1 MTDEKFDLKF
11 WTETLRKNKFPVK
24 EKVVDIDRKMLP
36 GVQVKES
43 HLLFDNGLINIYF
56 IQAENI
62 KKGTF
67 VRASRHFTRQRPL
80 KNMMIFS
87 DGSDSLLVMFPKGH
101 DGEAKILHLEGG
113 ILYPTDKEALSSLE
127 YSDDLPTLNKKFEEE
142 FLPYERVRDEF
153 FTGYRDRF
161 QKVVRILLNNGFDA
175 KRANQYAQRLLGRL
189 MFFYFLQRKGWL
201 KGNRRYIDTIE
212 SYKRLNE
219 VFYNGLNKEDNEFG
233 LPFINGS
240 LFERE
245 DYLTKDIEDTLDGEM
260 TPFFIET
267 RKFLN
272 SYNFTVDES
281 APLEREVGIDPY
293 LLGTVFENML
303 PENERGGKGTFYTPI
318 SEISFI
324 CRRAIANYLG
334 IPDWIEGENFV
345 DGISSYIDTLRQ
357 KESEKDIREFIDKLL
372 NITILD
378 PAVGSGGFLLGM
390 MQELVRIIHEAEEI
404 VGWYSDPKKLKEK
417 ILSNLWGFDIETEAI
432 EIARL
437 RLWLSMILDEKEAE
451 ALPNL
456 DVNLVDIAD
465 SLDTAAQLNID
476 VFEER
481 NILEA
486 LRKNY
491 LSQHKPR
498 EKNNLRA
505 EMKRIRENI
514 TQIAR
519 TPSETIEMY
528 MLKKADIVVMNPPY
542 VRQESIPPSK
552 KKEYSTNFR
561 MAPKSDIYIY
571 FFIRAAGL
579 LSERGIVSVIS
590 SDKWLE
596 TGYGLKLQ
604 DWIKNRLIAVYGQRN
619 RSFGADVNS
628 VITVYRGSPNSEGNA
643 VFAYMESYS
652 SDKVIRSVYIP
663 RKDLK
668 SGKWFYLRAPKMF
681 MEKIYPKLTH
691 KLGDFA
697 EIKRG
702 FTTGAN
708 DFFYMKDISHLYEAD
723 YLANPKKFQEWGVTA
738 KNEKELK
745 EQGLVYIEN
754 EGGERFVIDKRD
766 IIKIVR
772 RSQEVKNYRINDLK
786 SYVFYPSIDK
796 GPGTY
801 SMKYIKEAGGRE
813 YTIQKGRKKG
823 QKVPSIQ
830 YLGSVSNNGP
840 NWYNLRRLGPS
851 QLISNEITRDRHFTA
866 YSKEPILCSDLFVLI
881 YSKTVPLTNI
891 FLLMNSTMVYL
902 TKEFIGRR
910 LGGGGAPLKLQVED
924 YKNIPVP
931 DLSTLDLSGIN
942 ISLDRKVNRYFEEIK
957 IEDRRKLDAEIL
969 KLLSIEDVN
978 LEQFYIEFKE
988 YIEDRLM
995 KADNLSRSKE
1005 LYERENEEED
1015 EE

>member
-24 EKVVDIDRKMLP
+24 EKVVEIDRKMLP

-43 HLLFDNGLINIYF
+43 YLLFDNGLINIYF
-56 IQAENI
+56 IQTENI
-62 KKGTF
+62 KKATF

-87 DGSDSLLVMFPKGH
+87 DGSDSLLVMFPKGY

-161 QKVVRILLNNGFDA
+161 QKVVRILLSKGFDA

-219 VFYNGLNKEDNEFG
+219 VFYNGLNKENNEFG

-245 DYLTKDIEDTLDGEM
+245 DYLTKDIENTLDEEM

-334 IPDWIEGENFV
+334 IPDRIEGEKFV
-345 DGISSYIDTLRQ
+345 DGISSYIDTLGQ
-357 KESEKDIREFIDKLL
+357 KKSEKDIREFIDKLL

-437 RLWLSMILDEKEAE
+437 RLWLSMILDEKEPE

-465 SLDTAAQLNID
+465 SLDTAAQLNFD
-476 VFEER
+476 EFEDR
-481 NILEA
+481 NTLEA

-491 LSQHKPR
+491 LSQHNPMEKNQLRKEMKSLR
-498 EKNNLRA
+498 EKITKKARA
-505 EMKRIRENI
+505 
-514 TQIAR
+514 
-519 TPSETIEMY
+519 PSETIEMY
-528 MLKKADIVVMNPPY
+528 MLRKADIVVMNPPY
-542 VRQESIPPSK
+542 VRQESIPPNK

-579 LSERGIVSVIS
+579 LSERGVVSVIS

-643 VFAYMESYS
+643 MFAYMESYS
-652 SDKVIRSVYIP
+652 SDKVMRSVYIP
-663 RKDLK
+663 RKELK
-668 SGKWFYLRAPKMF
+668 PGKWFYLRAPKLF

-697 EIKRG
+697 EIKFG
-702 FTTGAN
+702 IKTGAN

-723 YLANPKKFQEWGVTA
+723 YLTNPKKFQEWGVTA

-745 EQGLVYIEN
+745 DHGLIYVEN
-754 EGGERFVIDKRD
+754 EGGERFVIDAKDVIPLVKSIR
-766 IIKIVR
+766 
-772 RSQEVKNYRINDLK
+772 EVKNYIKNEAHLLCLYTDKPGQFTEKYIRYGETKEVVINANNTKGKIVKVVGYQSLETTKSRKVWYRIADIKQTRIVLQHFFMDRLFSPVFKNSVAVDAALYYFIPKSGDFSSWGLYLNGTLFLMCRELYAWRMGGGVGQMMIKDYEELLVPDMEKMHFTDATNILDGSVKEYFKEIKMKDRRELDTYIFKRLGLNDIDMD
-786 SYVFYPSIDK
+786 VFY
-796 GPGTY
+796 
-801 SMKYIKEAGGRE
+801 
-813 YTIQKGRKKG
+813 
-823 QKVPSIQ
+823 
-830 YLGSVSNNGP
+830 
-840 NWYNLRRLGPS
+840 
-851 QLISNEITRDRHFTA
+851 NE
-866 YSKEPILCSDLFVLI
+866 FVEL
-881 YSKTVPLTNI
+881 V
-891 FLLMNSTMVYL
+891 
-902 TKEFIGRR
+902 
-910 LGGGGAPLKLQVED
+910 
-924 YKNIPVP
+924 
-931 DLSTLDLSGIN
+931 
-942 ISLDRKVNRYFEEIK
+942 
-957 IEDRRKLDAEIL
+957 
-969 KLLSIEDVN
+969 
-978 LEQFYIEFKE
+978 
-988 YIEDRLM
+988 EDRLI
-995 KADNLSRSKE
+995 KADRPLKRLEAEQES
-1005 LYERENEEED
+1005 EED

>member
-161 QKVVRILLNNGFDA
+161 QKVVRILLSKGFDA

-334 IPDWIEGENFV
+334 IPDRIEGEKFV

-357 KESEKDIREFIDKLL
+357 KKSEKDIREFIDKLL

-628 VITVYRGSPNSEGNA
+628 VITVYRGNPNSEGNA
-643 VFAYMESYS
+643 MFAYMESYS
-652 SDKVIRSVYIP
+652 SDKVMRSVYIP

-668 SGKWFYLRAPKMF
+668 PGKWFYLRAPKMF
-681 MEKIYPKLTH
+681 MEKIYTKLTH

-697 EIKRG
+697 EIKFG
-702 FTTGAN
+702 IKTGAN

-723 YLANPKKFQEWGVTA
+723 YLANPKKFQQWDVTA

-745 EQGLVYIEN
+745 EQGLIYIEN
-754 EGGERFVIDKRD
+754 EGGNRFVLNRD
-766 IIKIVR
+766 
-772 RSQEVKNYRINDLK
+772 DLK
-786 SYVFYPSIDK
+786 PLLRSPRQISGFSIDK
-796 GPGTY
+796 LTTLCLNTDTPGPITN
-801 SMKYIKEAGGRE
+801 KYILWGE
-813 YTIQKGRKKG
+813 QKIVQIKGEHRTVKGYNKLETTKNRKPWFKLPDL
-823 QKVPSIQ
+823 KPSRIVVPMSLMDKI
-830 YLGSVSNNGP
+830 YIPL
-840 NWYNLRRLGPS
+840 
-851 QLISNEITRDRHFTA
+851 SNE
-866 YSKEPILCSDLFVLI
+866 PIIVDARLYTLDIKNVDNSWLYL
-881 YSKTVPLTNI
+881 
-891 FLLMNSTMVYL
+891 NSTFFLIVIEL
-902 TKEFIGRR
+902 FARR
-910 LGGGGAPLKLQVED
+910 LGGGALDIKVED
-924 YKNIPVP
+924 YNAMPVP
-931 DLSTLDLSGIN
+931 DLRKIDLKFDKTLLLSRSPKVYFQEIKEKSRIELDLAIAKFIG
-942 ISLDRKVNRYFEEIK
+942 LD
-957 IEDRRKLDAEIL
+957 DAEEAVKEL
-969 KLLSIEDVN
+969 
-978 LEQFYIEFKE
+978 QFE
-988 YIEDRLM
+988 YIRLVEDRLI
-995 KADNLSRSKE
+995 KADRPLKRLESEQES
-1005 LYERENEEED
+1005 EED

>member
-24 EKVVDIDRKMLP
+24 EKGVEIDRKMLP

-161 QKVVRILLNNGFDA
+161 QKVVRILLSKGFDA

-334 IPDWIEGENFV
+334 IPDRIEGEKFV

-357 KESEKDIREFIDKLL
+357 KKSEKDIREFIDKLL

-390 MQELVRIIHEAEEI
+390 MLELVRIIHETEET

-465 SLDTAAQLNID
+465 SLDIAAQLNLD

-491 LSQHKPR
+491 LSQHDPR

-514 TQIAR
+514 TQTSGA
-519 TPSETIEMY
+519 PSETIEMY
-528 MLKKADIVVMNPPY
+528 MLRKADIVVMNPPY

-552 KKEYSTNFR
+552 KKEYSTNFH

-579 LSERGIVSVIS
+579 LSERGVVSVIS

-643 VFAYMESYS
+643 MFAYMESYS
-652 SDKVIRSVYIP
+652 SDKVMRSVYIP

-668 SGKWFYLRAPKMF
+668 PGKWFYLRAPKMF

-723 YLANPKKFQEWGVTA
+723 YLVNPKKFHEWGITA

-745 EQGLVYIEN
+745 DQGLIYIEN
-754 EGGERFVIDKRD
+754 EGGERFVIESKD
-766 IIKIVR
+766 IVPVIRSPADLDSFTIKH
-772 RSQEVKNYRINDLK
+772 SEVYLFK
-786 SYVFYPSIDK
+786 
-796 GPGTY
+796 PGQTPGEF
-801 SMKYIKEAGGRE
+801 SLKYIEWGEKLKVP
-813 YTIQKGRKKG
+813 IKKG
-823 QKVPSIQ
+823 KQKDKFVVGINHLS
-830 YLGSVSNNGP
+830 SVRSNRP
-840 NWYNLRRLGPS
+840 NWYNVRELEPCRIIPNRFIY
-851 QLISNEITRDRHFTA
+851 QRHFV
-866 YSKEPILCSDLFVLI
+866 SFVDPPILAGDALALVYPKSVDSENLWL
-881 YSKTVPLTNI
+881 YL
-891 FLLMNSTMVYL
+891 NSTVFNIVLELYGM
-902 TKEFIGRR
+902 RM
-910 LGGGGAPLKLQVED
+910 GGAALEILAGEF
-924 YKNIPVP
+924 KNLPTPNLTEIEFSEINK
-931 DLSTLDLSGIN
+931 STLQRPPLMY
-942 ISLDRKVNRYFEEIK
+942 LEEIK
-957 IEDRRKLDAEIL
+957 NPERRKLDKVIL
-969 KLLSIEDVN
+969 RSMGISGDETIEN
-978 LEQFYIEFKE
+978 LYRDFVEVV
-988 YIEDRLM
+988 EDRLM
-995 KADNLSRSKE
+995 KADNFSRSKE
-1005 LYERENEEED
+1005 SYERENEEED